1 MMKYVGIMIGGI
13 ALGIIA
19 DRIILAI
26 EDKQKTDREKILE
39 KCFGEPM
46 YTSVFSINEVRDWIQ
61 TREDSL
67 KNGAK
72 AIVLKANAETLK
84 RIGED
89 LDIGTGVKNNIVI
102 AIVDGKTSNIVDSA
116 LIKYESLDPSLENAL
131 SKGNG
136 ILVVEA

>member
-1 MMKYVGIMIGGI
+1 
-13 ALGIIA
+13 
-19 DRIILAI
+19 
-26 EDKQKTDREKILE
+26 
-39 KCFGEPM
+39 M

>member
-1 MMKYVGIMIGGI
+1 MMKYVGIMMGGI
-13 ALGIIA
+13 ALGIIT
-19 DRIILAI
+19 DRIILAVK
-26 EDKQKTDREKILE
+26 DKQKTDREKILE

-46 YTSVFSINEVRDWIQ
+46 YTSIFSMKEVRDWIQ
-61 TREDSL
+61 THEDSL

-102 AIVDGKTSNIVDSA
+102 AIVDEKTSNIVDSA
-116 LIKYESLDPSLENAL
+116 LIKYESLDSSLESAL

-136 ILVVEA
+136 VLVVEA